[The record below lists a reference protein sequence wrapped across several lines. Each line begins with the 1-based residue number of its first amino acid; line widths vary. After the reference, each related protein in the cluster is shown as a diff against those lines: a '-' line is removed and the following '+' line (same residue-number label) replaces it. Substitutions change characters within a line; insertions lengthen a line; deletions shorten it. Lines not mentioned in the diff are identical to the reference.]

1 MILRDAGGTNVCCWV
16 WEFGQFCSA
25 HIGHWRLKKGV
36 HMNKLDKVN
45 GVEPTKASKWVKVI

>member
-1 MILRDAGGTNVCCWV
+1 
-16 WEFGQFCSA
+16 
-25 HIGHWRLKKGV
+25 LKKGV